1 MTTYGQALSKAM
13 ALCSKSEKCISD
25 IQQKLNDWGV
35 EPVDAQK
42 IIKNLIAEKFIDEE
56 RYVRFFVRDKFV
68 FNQWGKVKI
77 AFMLKSK
84 KIPSSI
90 IEEALI
96 NGIDDEAYLDLLVKL
111 LSDKLKKTKFVNEY
125 DMKGKL
131 VRFAQSRGFEFETIG
146 KALTELKKK

>member
-77 AFMLKSK
+77 VFMLKSK
-84 KIPSSI
+84 KIPPSI
-90 IEEALI
+90 IEEAL

-111 LSDKLKKTKFVNEY
+111 LNDKLKKTKFVNEY

>member
-13 ALCSKSEKCISD
+13 ALCSKSEKCVSD

-35 EPVDAQK
+35 EPADAQK
-42 IIKNLIAEKFIDEE
+42 IIKTLIAEKFIDEE

-84 KIPSSI
+84 KVPAALVG
-90 IEEALI
+90 EALR
-96 NGIDDEAYLDLLVKL
+96 GIDDEAYLDLLVKL
-111 LSDKLKKTKFVNEY
+111 LEDKSKKTKFVNEY
-125 DMKGKL
+125 DRKGKL
-131 VRFAQSRGFEFETIG
+131 VRFAQSRGFEFDTIE
-146 KALTELKKK
+146 KALAELKKI

>member
-1 MTTYGQALSKAM
+1 MTPYGQALSKAM
-13 ALCSKSEKCISD
+13 ALCSKSEKCIWD

-35 EPVDAQK
+35 EPAEAQK

-84 KIPSSI
+84 KVPASL
-90 IEEALI
+90 IEEALR
-96 NGIDDEAYLDLLVKL
+96 GIDHEAYLDLLVKL
-111 LSDKLKKTKFVNEY
+111 LGDKSKKTKFVNEY
-125 DMKGKL
+125 DRKVKL
-131 VRFAQSRGFEFETIG
+131 VRFAQSRGFEFDTIE
-146 KALTELKKK
+146 KALDELKKR